1 MNLMMRIRKFAQD
14 NEIIIKYELL
24 KENIR
29 KRNEELFGKK
39 KFIFAIHT
47 GREHLKHY
55 KDEEAKKIKFQYEI
69 GIKKNSKDI

>member
-1 MNLMMRIRKFAQD
+1 M
-14 NEIIIKYELL
+14 L
-24 KENIR
+24 KENII

-47 GREHLKHY
+47 GREDFFKHLKHY